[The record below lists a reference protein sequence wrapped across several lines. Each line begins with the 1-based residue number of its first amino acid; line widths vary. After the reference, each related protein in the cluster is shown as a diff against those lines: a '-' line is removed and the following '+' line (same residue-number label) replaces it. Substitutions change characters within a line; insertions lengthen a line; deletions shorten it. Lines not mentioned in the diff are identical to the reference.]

1 MNNILLRGTVFWIWA
16 VLLLSSPLLR
26 AQRGNPEV
34 QFEGQGVDQMIAAF
48 MKEHQVPGMALAIVQ
63 APYVTRVTGYGL
75 SDPEKKLLVSAR
87 TLFPL
92 GVMQEA
98 FTAVAVIQLVEAGKI
113 KLEDPLGNYLKNLPP
128 AWRKI
133 SVLDVLR
140 QASGIPA
147 LPPGSGGWAKGAAL
161 PLEFEPGTKISRSA
175 TNTLLLQQLIG
186 QASGMGYGEFV
197 RKGQIEKL
205 GLRET
210 WFTGSLPKS
219 EAKEMKGPHKDFLK
233 VPDLIHPLE
242 TASGSPRGK
251 GPVEPALWASA
262 LDVSIWDMGLAGG
275 ILIRSPELRKVL
287 YAPATLKGGKTAAS
301 SGIWDFPGRPGLM
314 VIEGSGSGFS
324 VLLSRY
330 TAPSD
335 LLCVTLLA
343 NREGLDLAPLARRI
357 AAAFDARLAKN
368 E

>member
-1 MNNILLRGTVFWIWA
+1 MNNIRMRGMAFWVGA
-16 VLLLSSPLLR
+16 VLIFSSPLLR
-26 AQRGNPEV
+26 AQRGNPGV

-48 MKEHQVPGMALAIVQ
+48 MKEHRVPGMALAIVQ
-63 APYVTRVTGYGL
+63 APYVTRVTGYGF

-92 GVMQEA
+92 GIMQEA
-98 FTAVAVIQLVEAGKI
+98 FTAVAVMQLVEAGKI
-113 KLEDPLGNYLKNLPP
+113 GLDDPMGDYLKDLPP

-133 SVLDVLR
+133 SVRDVLR
-140 QASGIPA
+140 HASGIPA
-147 LPPGSGGWAKGAAL
+147 LPPGPGGWGRGAAL
-161 PLEFEPGTKISRSA
+161 PLEFEPGRKIAHSA
-175 TNTLLLQQLIG
+175 ANPLLLQQLIG
-186 QASGMGYGEFV
+186 QVAGMGYEDYV

-210 WFTGSLPKS
+210 YFTGSLPES
-219 EAKEMKGPHKDFLK
+219 EAAEMSGAHKAFLK
-233 VPDLIHPLE
+233 APDLIHPME
-242 TASGSPRGK
+242 AAAGSPRGQA
-251 GPVEPALWASA
+251 PAEPALWASA
-262 LDVSIWDMGLAGG
+262 LDVSIWDMGLAGD
-275 ILIRSPELRKVL
+275 ILIRSADLRKVL
-287 YAPATLKGGKTAAS
+287 YTPATLKNGKTVPS
-301 SGIWDFPGRPGLM
+301 SGIWHFPGRPGLM
-314 VIEGSGSGFS
+314 VIEGGGSGFS

-357 AAAFDARLAKN
+357 AAAFDARLAKD